1 LVLFGLLFALEARS
15 QMIRQKTLK
24 STIMATGV
32 GLHTGDKVYLA
43 LKPAPVDTGI
53 VFRRVDLVPPVEILA
68 WAEYVGDTTMS
79 TNLVQGDVRVAT
91 IEHLMSAFAALG
103 VDNAYVELSAEEVPI
118 MDGSAAAFVFLIQSA
133 GLQPQEAAKQFIRIT
148 RKVSI
153 EHEGKLASFEPYE
166 GYRVGFTIEFDHPAF
181 EDRNKECCLDFST
194 TTYVTE
200 ISRART
206 FGFMRDIDMLR
217 ANNLAQGGSVDNA
230 IVVDDFRVLNEEGLR
245 YDDEFVKHKVLDAVG
260 DLYLLGKSII
270 GEFKGFKS
278 GHYLNNQLLR
288 EVLRNKDAWE
298 LVTFA
303 DEKAPIAYMQPA

>member
-1 LVLFGLLFALEARS
+1 
-15 QMIRQKTLK
+15 MIKQKTLK
-24 STIMATGV
+24 NTITATGV
-32 GLHTGDKVYLA
+32 GLHSGEKVYLA

-53 VFRRVDLVPPVEILA
+53 LFRRVDLDPPVEIKA
-68 WAEYVGDTTMS
+68 WAEHVGDTTMS
-79 TNLVQGDVRVAT
+79 TNLISGEVRVST
-91 IEHLMSAFAALG
+91 IEHLMSALAALG
-103 VDNAYVELSAEEVPI
+103 VDNACVELSAPEVPI

-133 GLQPQEAAKQFIRIT
+133 GLQEQDAAKQFIRIK
-148 RKVSI
+148 RKVSF
-153 EHEGKLASFEPYE
+153 EHEGKSASFEPYE

-181 EDRNKECCLDFST
+181 EERNKECCLDLSSDSF
-194 TTYVTE
+194 VKE

-217 ANNLAQGGSVDNA
+217 ANNLALGGSVDNA
-230 IVVDDFRVLNEEGLR
+230 IVVDDFKVLNEGGLR

-288 EVLRNKDAWE
+288 ELLHNEDAWE
-298 LVTFA
+298 LVTFEEGA
-303 DEKAPIAYMQPA
+303 APISYMTPA

>member
-1 LVLFGLLFALEARS
+1 
-15 QMIRQKTLK
+15 MIKQKTLK
-24 STIMATGV
+24 NTITATGV
-32 GLHTGDKVYLA
+32 GLHSGEKVYLA

-53 VFRRVDLVPPVEILA
+53 LVRRVDFDPPVEIKA
-68 WAEYVGDTTMS
+68 WAEHVGDTTMS
-79 TNLVQGDVRVAT
+79 TNLISGEVRVST
-91 IEHLMSAFAALG
+91 IEHLMSALAALG
-103 VDNAYVELSAEEVPI
+103 VDNACVELSAPEVPI

-133 GLQPQEAAKQFIRIT
+133 GLQEQDAAKQFIRIK
-148 RKVSI
+148 RKVTF
-153 EHEGKLASFEPYE
+153 EHEGKFASFEPYE

-181 EDRNKECCLDFST
+181 EERNKECCLDLSSDSF
-194 TTYVTE
+194 VKE

-217 ANNLAQGGSVDNA
+217 ANNLALGGSVDNA
-230 IVVDDFRVLNEEGLR
+230 IVVDDFKVLNEGGLR

-288 EVLRNKDAWE
+288 ELLHNEDAWE
-298 LVTFA
+298 LVTFEEGA
-303 DEKAPIAYMQPA
+303 APITYMTPA

>member
-1 LVLFGLLFALEARS
+1 
-15 QMIRQKTLK
+15 MIKQKTLK
-24 STIMATGV
+24 NTITATGV
-32 GLHTGDKVYLA
+32 GLHSGEKVYLA

-53 VFRRVDLVPPVEILA
+53 LFRRVDLDPPVEIKA
-68 WAEYVGDTTMS
+68 WAEHVGDTTMS
-79 TNLVQGDVRVAT
+79 TNLISGEVRVST
-91 IEHLMSAFAALG
+91 IEHLMSALAALG
-103 VDNAYVELSAEEVPI
+103 VDNACVELSAPEVPI

-133 GLQPQEAAKQFIRIT
+133 GLQEQDAAKQFIRIK
-148 RKVSI
+148 RKVSF
-153 EHEGKLASFEPYE
+153 EHEGKSASFEPYE

-181 EDRNKECCLDFST
+181 EERNKECCLDLSSDSF
-194 TTYVTE
+194 VKE

-217 ANNLAQGGSVDNA
+217 ANNLALGGSVDNA
-230 IVVDDFRVLNEEGLR
+230 IVVDDFKVLNEGGLR

-288 EVLRNKDAWE
+288 ELLHNKDAWE
-298 LVTFA
+298 LVTFEEGA
-303 DEKAPIAYMQPA
+303 APITYMTPA